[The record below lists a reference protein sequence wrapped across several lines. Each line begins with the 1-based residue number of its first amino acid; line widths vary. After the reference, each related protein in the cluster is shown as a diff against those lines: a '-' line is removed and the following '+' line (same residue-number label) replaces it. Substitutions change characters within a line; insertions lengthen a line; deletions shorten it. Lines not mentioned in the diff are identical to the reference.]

1 MQIKAGLIP
10 YRTKKSALKNKIKH
24 RINVLQERL
33 PAKKITTFKELKSN
47 IGDFKKHFDNEV
59 FLDFT
64 NIAEESD
71 EEKQIMLFCSGWA
84 KTLMSQT
91 EAIYIDGTYKKAS
104 KLFQMLYAV
113 MAEVT
118 NRTADKAVPVAY
130 ILMRHQTKQN
140 KTKLETKYQD
150 AISTL

>member
-1 MQIKAGLIP
+1 M
-10 YRTKKSALKNKIKH
+10 
-24 RINVLQERL
+24 
-33 PAKKITTFKELKSN
+33 
-47 IGDFKKHFDNEV
+47 

-91 EAIYIDGTYKKAS
+91 EAIYIDGTYKKAP
-104 KLFQMLYAV
+104 KPFWMLYAV

-130 ILMRHQTKQN
+130 ILMRHQTKQSYTTAFN
-140 KTKLETKYQD
+140 ILKTFIGNRK
-150 AISTL
+150 I